1 MEALTVLSLPFG
13 LNSTF
18 NNISTSVFQT
28 LFLYVFF
35 EYFTG
40 EQQEDVG
47 RSGRECNVCIHIHFD
62 CGLKKNSVSEKCLS
76 KLMCLYI
83 VALVVL

>member
-40 EQQEDVG
+40 EQQDDVG
-47 RSGRECNVCIHIHFD
+47 RSGSRECNVCIHIYFD
-62 CGLKKNSVSEKCLS
+62 CGLKKKIVFQKSAYQNSCV
-76 KLMCLYI
+76 YI
-83 VALVVL
+83 SLL

>member
-1 MEALTVLSLPFG
+1 MEVLTVLSLPFG

-40 EQQEDVG
+40 EQQDDVG
-47 RSGRECNVCIHIHFD
+47 RSGSRECNVCIHIHFD
-62 CGLKKNSVSEKCLS
+62 CGLKKK
-76 KLMCLYI
+76 
-83 VALVVL
+83 